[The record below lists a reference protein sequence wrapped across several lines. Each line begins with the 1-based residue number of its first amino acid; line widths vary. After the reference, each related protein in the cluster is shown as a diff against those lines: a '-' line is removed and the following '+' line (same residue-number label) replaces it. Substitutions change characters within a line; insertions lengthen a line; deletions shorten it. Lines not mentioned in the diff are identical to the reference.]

1 MARSAVTH
9 IGEIGTAGD
18 SALKTDLELKGA
30 NALSSN
36 PTGFVCSLGAFEE
49 IYWLFSQTRP
59 KGFAYAAEIEGRTIV
74 DAWRKA
80 IDQVQQRERT
90 QEDRILK
97 RAVAQIVTTKVLL
110 GRLPFL

>member
-9 IGEIGTAGD
+9 IAEIGTSGD
-18 SALKTDLELKGA
+18 SALKIDSELKGA

-74 DAWRKA
+74 DAWLKA
-80 IDQVQQRERT
+80 LDQVAAQRTNPRGS
-90 QEDRILK
+90 DLK
-97 RAVAQIVTTKVLL
+97 TGCCPNSNHESTARK
-110 GRLPFL
+110 LPFW